1 MTTVDERVRYYEPF
15 FGKWYLNDPPEV
27 LGQGNSG
34 TVYLVHSDQDV
45 SAALK
50 VIPIPRDEA
59 QYKEKLQ
66 AFGGSE
72 ERVREWIDRELRYAQ
87 TEIEIMQRMK
97 KENNIVCFEDATIYQ
112 RADTYGYDVIIRMEK
127 LVRLDS
133 FLRVCDFTYNM
144 KRNEELFLRIWIE
157 LAQGLRFCEAQGIV
171 HFDVKPDN
179 IFYAEP
185 TRNLFKLGDFGVSI
199 RSENGRKVGEGMIV
213 GTRNYMA
220 PEIYGAYGG
229 DIRSDMYS
237 LALVM
242 YELFNDGKL
251 PYIHSPYPS
260 DEENEAALSQ
270 RFSGAT
276 LPPPRNISVPLWEI
290 MARCLA
296 YYPENRYPSMDALL
310 SDLTAYKKQI
320 ERRRIRRGIFRPA
333 IFGMLGALLLVFIL
347 AAAKPSA
354 SRPQNSVVVVNP
366 ALPDAGESLP
376 DNRQRQGG
384 LAQIGGVMA
393 QLPGPAQGSMSMP
406 VEDESGLP
414 LPTSE
419 PSAVS
424 VPAPETRSL
433 VGPALG
439 YTGLAAL
446 LVALLIACFRVMAE
460 SVRRE
465 IGDEKQKRE
474 GDEDATPKA
483 PMPKAVRPLLTAAI
497 TVLTAGLGLAVYRFI
512 ALFIA

>member
-270 RFSGAT
+270 RFSAEKCQIP
-276 LPPPRNISVPLWEI
+276 LHSV
-290 MARCLA
+290 
-296 YYPENRYPSMDALL
+296 YN
-310 SDLTAYKKQI
+310 LTVI
-320 ERRRIRRGIFRPA
+320 
-333 IFGMLGALLLVFIL
+333 
-347 AAAKPSA
+347 
-354 SRPQNSVVVVNP
+354 
-366 ALPDAGESLP
+366 
-376 DNRQRQGG
+376 
-384 LAQIGGVMA
+384 
-393 QLPGPAQGSMSMP
+393 
-406 VEDESGLP
+406 
-414 LPTSE
+414 
-419 PSAVS
+419 
-424 VPAPETRSL
+424 
-433 VGPALG
+433 
-439 YTGLAAL
+439 
-446 LVALLIACFRVMAE
+446 
-460 SVRRE
+460 
-465 IGDEKQKRE
+465 
-474 GDEDATPKA
+474 
-483 PMPKAVRPLLTAAI
+483 
-497 TVLTAGLGLAVYRFI
+497 
-512 ALFIA
+512 